1 MGGKWVVCLD
11 KTNTSISCSNQLNKS
26 IDDPYEVKI
35 LLIIGLIFLIVF
47 VCFLVKIM
55 KKAFKNRDGPNPL
68 AYNVAMSN
76 QLMKVSTYLV
86 N

>member
-1 MGGKWVVCLD
+1 MGEILLD
-11 KTNTSISCSNQLNKS
+11 ETNTNIEHAGPKS
-26 IDDPYEVKI
+26 IDPYVVVI
-35 LLIIGLIFLIVF
+35 FVISGLIFLIGF
-47 VCFLVKIM
+47 VWFLVKIM

-76 QLMKVSTYLV
+76 QLMKASNYLV

>member
-1 MGGKWVVCLD
+1 MGKKSWV
-11 KTNTSISCSNQLNKS
+11 QG
-26 IDDPYEVKI
+26 YENSEIVI
-35 LLIIGLIFLIVF
+35 LIISGLIFLIVF
-47 VCFLVKIM
+47 IWFLVKIM

-76 QLMKVSTYLV
+76 QLMKASTYLV

>member
-1 MGGKWVVCLD
+1 MGKTLLD
-11 KTNTSISCSNQLNKS
+11 ETNTNIDANLYPAGPTS
-26 IDDPYEVKI
+26 IDPYVAVI
-35 LLIIGLIFLIVF
+35 LVISGLIFLIGF
-47 VCFLVKIM
+47 VWFLVRIM

-76 QLMKVSTYLV
+76 QLMKASTYLV